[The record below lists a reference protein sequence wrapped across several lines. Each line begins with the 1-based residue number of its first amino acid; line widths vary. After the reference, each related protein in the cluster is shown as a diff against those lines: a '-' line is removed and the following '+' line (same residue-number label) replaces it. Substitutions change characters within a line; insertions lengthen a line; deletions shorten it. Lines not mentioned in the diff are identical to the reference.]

1 MPLLLTILGAI
12 TAIGVW
18 VWRMRNA
25 ADTAHEILDV
35 ANDIRAAARR
45 FGFRRNHNRHPVED
59 IEDPNIAIAGI
70 VVSFLELDDYP
81 TQEEKDAMIRGLQAE
96 LCLSVE
102 DASEIAVLGRWMMTQ
117 CNGADSAIDRL
128 SRKLYKLDK
137 ANSFSP
143 LMSVLKTM
151 LSEAEGPMNDK
162 QKGALEDIQTAFKI
176 H

>member
-18 VWRMRNA
+18 VWRARNA

-81 TQEEKDAMIRGLQAE
+81 TQEEKDAMIRGLQSE
-96 LCLSVE
+96 LGLNVK
-102 DASEIAVLGRWMMTQ
+102 DAAEIAVLGRWMMTQ
-117 CNGADSAIDRL
+117 CNGAQEGIDRMA
-128 SRKLYKLDK
+128 RKLYKLDK
-137 ANSFSP
+137 AGSFTP
-143 LMSVLKTM
+143 LMSILKTI
-151 LSEAEGPMNDK
+151 LNEAEGPMNSK
-162 QKGALEDIQTAFKI
+162 QHSALEDIQTAFKI
-176 H
+176 S

>member
-1 MPLLLTILGAI
+1 MPILITILGAI
-12 TAIGVW
+12 TAIGIW

-59 IEDPNIAIAGI
+59 IEDSNIAIAGI
-70 VVSFLELDDYP
+70 AVSFLELDDYP

-96 LCLSVE
+96 LGLNMT
-102 DASEIAVLGRWMMTQ
+102 DAGEIAVLGRWMMTQ
-117 CNGADSAIDRL
+117 CNGAQSAIDRL

-137 ANSFSP
+137 ANAFTP

-151 LSEAEGPMNDK
+151 LNEAEGPMNDK
-162 QKGALEDIQTAFKI
+162 QKGALEDIQGAFKI
-176 H
+176 S